1 MARLLAAAIC
11 AVSVFRLCAVEVLNV
26 REFGAKGDG
35 TTKDTE
41 AIQKALDACAG
52 KSGRVVVPPGTY
64 LTGSLYVGDDTELHL
79 EEGAVIL
86 GSPDLA
92 DYNAPDAYPQN
103 HGSVKEGWSAKHLI
117 LVLEKK
123 NVKITGKGTI
133 DGNGR
138 AFFADKIAYRH
149 HVCWR
154 HGGRNA
160 KGKPAEQLRPGQEIV
175 FIESSN
181 VEVRDVTFRDMSCWS
196 CFFHGCENVAVGG
209 VTVRNGF
216 HNLNTDG
223 IDIDCCR
230 NVDIGDC
237 DIVTGDDAIAI
248 RGNPARLKDKTKVC
262 ENVRVSNIVCRVQAD
277 GVRVGVGHGTI
288 RNVRI
293 SDMKIKESG
302 RALHVQ
308 CCYGSPKGG
317 GKTGVDIS
325 NVHFERIEIDGT
337 CEPVCVTAGSE
348 KSTAHLKDIS
358 FRDIRAE
365 SALPPSVTGMGKTRP
380 DGISF
385 RDCSFTVGKSIPG
398 ARIGDDCTIPM
409 DGGSA
414 QYAVKN
420 AGNVTFDG
428 CILEI
433 DEDARLGAD
442 CVKNGS
448 FEMRGGN
455 QAWTLPE
462 GWSISRGFGRNGSG
476 ALVFESA
483 EKRTETVYA
492 EQIVDVIPGKIYDFE
507 AWSDGNMEVTK
518 GLSYSIIFLDA
529 EGKMVGS
536 AYPGAAKCG
545 NGWKRLW
552 VRTKRLPPAARTV
565 RIRTLVPAGGAGK
578 VYFDDISFRLHT
590 VKPITAFCSSRYRN
604 EVETGGGKVGLFAGI
619 DLADCGCGK
628 DDVEVTFAFDAAD
641 GKRVGRKAARFDG
654 TDASVEIDADE
665 LKMGEQDVSVELKKK
680 DGTSV
685 GSKTMKFRRLAERP
699 GYPVSIDPKGRVM
712 VGGKPFFPIAV
723 YCTRAESN
731 IIERIG
737 KTPFNTVMA
746 YHKVNL
752 PMLDWCRKHG
762 LMAMAHAGDLS
773 SYDVS
778 MTRFASRLKDHPAL
792 LAWLVNDERPLTMYP
807 QIMSRYR
814 AVVEGD
820 PGHPAWAVLYQVD
833 QMRSY
838 VGTCDAIGSDPYP
851 IPFADIKLAHDWV
864 EKTRKASFGAVS
876 LWQTVQIFDWAA
888 YKTKGV
894 PGTDVSKYRA
904 PTLAEMKI
912 MSWLQIAGGANALL
926 MYSYNPLMKMDWR
939 DPFEKK
945 WAEVC
950 ECAGEIAAVTDAI
963 LSVETPP
970 ELGKI
975 PETLSVRAW
984 RTGKTVHLLVCN
996 ATAKALKTSFGLGG
1010 GEFGRM
1016 RTVFGGGAKR
1026 DGDRLSVDF
1035 APEGYAFLA
1044 FE

>member
-1 MARLLAAAIC
+1 MARWLAATIC
-11 AVSVFRLCAVEVLNV
+11 VVSAFRLCAVEVCNV
-26 REFGAKGDG
+26 RDFGAKGDG
-35 TTKDTE
+35 MTKDTA

-64 LTGSLYVGDDTELHL
+64 LTGSLYLGNDTELHL

-103 HGSVKEGWSAKHLI
+103 HGSVREGWSAKHLI
-117 LVLEKK
+117 LALEKK

-138 AFFADKIAYRH
+138 AFFADRIAHRH
-149 HVCWR
+149 HICWR

-175 FIESSN
+175 FIESFN
-181 VEVRDVTFRDMSCWS
+181 IEVRGVTFRDMSCWS
-196 CFFHGCENVAVGG
+196 CFFHGCENVVVGD

-223 IDIDCCR
+223 FDVDCCR

-248 RGNPARLKDKTKVC
+248 RGNPARLKDKSKVC

-277 GVRVGVGHGTI
+277 GVRVGVGNGTI

-293 SDMKIKESG
+293 SGMKIKESG

-325 NVHFERIEIDGT
+325 NVQFEHIEIDGT

-358 FRDIRAE
+358 FRNISST
-365 SALPPSVTGMGKTRP
+365 SALPPSVTGKGGTRP
-380 DGISF
+380 NGISF
-385 RDCSFTVGKSIPG
+385 SNCLFVVGKSIPG
-398 ARIGDDCTIPM
+398 AGIADDYTIPM
-409 DGGSA
+409 DGGRA
-414 QYAVKN
+414 QYVTNN
-420 AGNVTFDG
+420 ADNVTFDD

-433 DEDARLGAD
+433 DEESRPGAD

-476 ALVFESA
+476 ALVFESTG
-483 EKRTETVYA
+483 KRTETEYA
-492 EQIVDVIPGKIYDFE
+492 EQILDVIPGKIYDFE
-507 AWSDGNMEVTK
+507 GWSDGNMELQQ
-518 GLSYSIIFLDA
+518 GLSYSIHFLDA
-529 EGKMVGS
+529 DGNMVGS

-545 NGWKRLW
+545 KGWKRLW
-552 VRTKRLPPAARTV
+552 VRTKRLPPTAVKV
-565 RIRTLVPAGGAGK
+565 RIRTRVPAGGAGK

-604 EVETGGGKVGLFAGI
+604 EVETGDGKVELFAGI

-641 GKRVGRKAARFDG
+641 GKRIGRKAARFDG
-654 TDASVEIDADE
+654 IDASVEIDADE
-665 LKMGEQDVSVELKKK
+665 LKMGEQEMSVELAKK
-680 DGTSV
+680 DSTLIGR
-685 GSKTMKFRRLAERP
+685 KTMKFRRLAEKP
-699 GYPVSIDPKGRVM
+699 VYPVSIDPKGRVM
-712 VGGKPFFPIAV
+712 VGEKPFFPIAV

-746 YHKVNL
+746 YQKVNL
-752 PMLDWCRKHG
+752 PMLDWFRKHG

-778 MTRFASRLKDHPAL
+778 MTRLASRLKDHPAL
-792 LAWLVNDERPLTMYP
+792 LAWLINDERPLTMFP

-876 LWQTVQIFDWAA
+876 LWQTIQIFDWAA

-926 MYSYNPLMKMDWR
+926 MYSYNPLVKMDWR

-970 ELGKI
+970 VLGKI
-975 PETLSVRAW
+975 PGTLSVRAW

-996 ATAKALKTSFGLGG
+996 ATAKSLKTSFSLGDAKLG
-1010 GEFGRM
+1010 KM
-1016 RTVFGGGAKR
+1016 RTVFGGGVKR
-1026 DGDRLSVDF
+1026 DGDSLSADF
-1035 APEGYAFLA
+1035 TPEGYAFLA